1 MTDSGL
7 RKHFFRRNSISEK
20 AHWDVSVRSSLGC
33 LLEHRSILVGLWNQT
48 NILLDQIKHV

>member
-48 NILLDQIKHV
+48 NILLDQI